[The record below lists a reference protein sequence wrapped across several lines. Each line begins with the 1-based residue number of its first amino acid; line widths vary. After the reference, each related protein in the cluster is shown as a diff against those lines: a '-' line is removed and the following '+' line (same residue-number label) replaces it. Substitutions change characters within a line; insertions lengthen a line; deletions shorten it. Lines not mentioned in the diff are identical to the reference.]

1 MKKYIILIAV
11 WIVAI
16 QFIIFGANKFLL
28 FFNAPPPN
36 DPQALAFMQGMF
48 GSYLG
53 KLVGLTEIVGSILL
67 VLPRTR
73 FMGLLLLIPVML
85 NIVLY
90 HLAHDNPGNMIWI
103 VVLAIF
109 SVVVYSQ
116 KNNFQSLIKI
126 QDNEK

>member
-1 MKKYIILIAV
+1 MKKYILLVAV

-16 QFIIFGANKFLL
+16 QFTIFGANKFLL

-36 DPQALAFMQGMF
+36 DAQALAFMQGMF

-53 KLVGLTEIVGSILL
+53 KLVGLTEIVGSLLL
-67 VLPRTR
+67 VFPRTR

-109 SVVVYSQ
+109 SVVIYSQ